1 MTAAAE
7 RVEPQPLWADT
18 TDRLARQPGE
28 TEDEYTHRMLTQSRA
43 ELKEAKD
50 RR

>member
-1 MTAAAE
+1 VTAAGE

-28 TEDEYTHRMLTQSRA
+28 TEDEYHHRMLAQTRA
-43 ELKEAKD
+43 ELDEAKD